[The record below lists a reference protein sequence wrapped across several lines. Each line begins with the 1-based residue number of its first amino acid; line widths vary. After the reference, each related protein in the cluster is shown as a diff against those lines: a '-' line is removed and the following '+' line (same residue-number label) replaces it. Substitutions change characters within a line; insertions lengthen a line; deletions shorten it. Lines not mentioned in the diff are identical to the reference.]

1 MSNNRR
7 LTVVLSYLQAK
18 LIEEEFM
25 SGDER
30 DAGPISAVAA
40 FPAMPFP
47 GPETALISTIRCG
60 DVENLVR
67 KLAARPA
74 AS

>member
-1 MSNNRR
+1 
-7 LTVVLSYLQAK
+7 
-18 LIEEEFM
+18 M